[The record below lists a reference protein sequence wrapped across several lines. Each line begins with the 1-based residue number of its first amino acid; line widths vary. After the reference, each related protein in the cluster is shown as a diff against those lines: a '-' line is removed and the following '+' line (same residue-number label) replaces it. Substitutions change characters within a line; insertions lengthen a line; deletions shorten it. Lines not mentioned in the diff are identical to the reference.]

1 MDPAKAPPEMAAL
14 LGALGGAD
22 LGGGGLGGLGGDAP
36 FAGGTVS
43 RPDGDSEEIRP
54 EPAFVFKTHDDTG
67 RKVFINVLGSESIGA
82 PGGWERGRV
91 PEHVEEALARQD
103 AEPSE
108 SLRFP
113 LSLSDPVNDLDKKGE
128 PCTVFDCAL
137 NGDVV
142 KQAMAPQNNRLKVF
156 LVELAMGW
164 VASKHDLMLNPKFKL
179 PRMKY
184 KGANVQSHR
193 IRVDPK
199 SVVQEIK
206 DVEDVEAIEFPLVT
220 KPRPATVKN
229 APKAARGKGPGA
241 AAAAAGGPGAAP
253 SPFRFAG
260 KLEPAVEYVGRPV
273 TAARVTVRGLPEG
286 AGAGAVAVEAL
297 VDRVRVAVEG
307 VPEALEVPLPF
318 AVTGEGA
325 AARLAGAGTL
335 VVEVPL
341 WPLEDVVR
349 EMRKAAPHRFGALDF
364 ANSSF
369 LELE

>member
-137 NGDVV
+137 NG
-142 KQAMAPQNNRLKVF
+142 
-156 LVELAMGW
+156 
-164 VASKHDLMLNPKFKL
+164 
-179 PRMKY
+179 
-184 KGANVQSHR
+184 
-193 IRVDPK
+193 
-199 SVVQEIK
+199 
-206 DVEDVEAIEFPLVT
+206 AIQ
-220 KPRPATVKN
+220 
-229 APKAARGKGPGA
+229 
-241 AAAAAGGPGAAP
+241 
-253 SPFRFAG
+253 
-260 KLEPAVEYVGRPV
+260 
-273 TAARVTVRGLPEG
+273 
-286 AGAGAVAVEAL
+286 
-297 VDRVRVAVEG
+297 
-307 VPEALEVPLPF
+307 
-318 AVTGEGA
+318 
-325 AARLAGAGTL
+325 
-335 VVEVPL
+335 
-341 WPLEDVVR
+341 
-349 EMRKAAPHRFGALDF
+349 
-364 ANSSF
+364 
-369 LELE
+369 